1 MQSLYRE
8 IPKKDLATGIGT
20 AVLVHVLIFGSAIFA
35 ALLIPQKPMP
45 TPYCSVDLV
54 SIKNIGEGRAE
65 PKGELNGAPRA
76 ETQKMERHAAARRE
90 TGPVVRVRR
99 LAVREPVEKIETHIK
114 QMEPKDTPVV
124 PKRTQGVES
133 IDKNLDKLI
142 ARPKIPAHS
151 RPPVENA
158 GRERPSGERSSN
170 VAASED
176 RGQGR
181 APLGTPNGTARGG
194 RQGTGPGSAF
204 GSPNGSAAA
213 MQILGMYGQMV
224 KEKIQR
230 EWSLANDRGV
240 NGLMT
245 VLAVKITRTGQI
257 VSVVIRTS
265 SGNAIFD
272 EAAVRAVNRSGPLPP
287 VPAAAGGS
295 VSSNLNFVL
304 TFNPGKV
311 S

>member
-1 MQSLYRE
+1 MQFLDRA
-8 IPKKDLATGIGT
+8 IPKRDLATGIGT
-20 AVLVHVLIFGSAIFA
+20 SILVHVLIFGSAIFA

-54 SIKNIGEGRAE
+54 SIKNIGEGMAE
-65 PKGELNGAPRA
+65 PKGELNGARKA
-76 ETQKMERHAAARRE
+76 ATEKAQHHAAARRKA
-90 TGPVVRVRR
+90 GPVVRVRR
-99 LAVREPVEKIETHIK
+99 LAVRQPVEKIETHIK
-114 QMEPKDTPVV
+114 QMEPKDAPVV

-142 ARPKIPAHS
+142 ARPKLPKHN

-158 GRERPSGERSSN
+158 RSERSSGERSAS
-170 VAASED
+170 VAANED

-194 RQGTGPGSAF
+194 RRGTGPGSAF
-204 GSPNGSAAA
+204 GNPNGSAAA

-240 NGLMT
+240 NGLRT
-245 VLAVKITRTGQI
+245 VLAVQITRTGQI
-257 VSVVIRTS
+257 VSVVVRMS
-265 SGNAIFD
+265 SGNELFD

-287 VPAAAGGS
+287 VPAAAQGN
-295 VSSNLNFVL
+295 VPQFIL
-304 TFNPGKV
+304 TFMPGKV